1 MMSLVEIFI
10 LLCCLCL
17 SEGKISEY
25 QLESETLSQCE
36 SLRGGS
42 SARQQDHVPQ
52 CSEDGRFRHVQCSG
66 AGGGCWCVNAE
77 GAEIS
82 GTRQNGSAVYCLTSC
97 QLHRQQALLSGD
109 APPVPQC
116 QASGEYQAVQCDSA
130 RGQCWCVDL
139 EGMEIYGTRQNGKPS
154 RCPSSCEV
162 RSRRLLHGVGERSPP
177 QCSADGSFLSV
188 QCKFVN
194 TTDRMVLDLLHTFNR
209 FPKVFQ
215 TFSSFRQTFP
225 EVSSYCFC
233 ADSRGR
239 ELPSTGVELL
249 LDEVYDTAFSGL
261 EPGRSFS
268 QTNMYRILQRRFLAI
283 QLAMSGRFRCPS
295 PCESEQSAGAQA
307 GNVFVPSCASNGG
320 YVPTQCQAGGQCWC
334 VDPTGKEIFGTRQ
347 HGRSPDCGAGVK
359 DCTSE
364 RRQALSRLLS
374 GPSGQVPSAKDSQ
387 THPAPSPLS
396 PCSPQLQ
403 QLLLGSLVESLSERS
418 DLGDILAETI
428 QGMFPSGAMA
438 LKALALA
445 SNPKRLQENLFGG
458 KFLGN
463 AGMFNFTGAVG
474 VSGTLSF
481 SQANLTN
488 NQDLVKLIS
497 STLENRDFLSILRQ
511 TILLSKAEDNTQLG
525 ELFRVLF
532 ESAQSG
538 AAGCEREPS
547 ALYVPSCDDR
557 GQYQEIQCQ
566 GSECWCADP
575 QGQEVTGSR
584 SNGQRPRCLSRCER
598 ERAVAQKVKS
608 GQAAGVEVF
617 MPKCA
622 EDGSYVALQCLGKSC
637 FCLDLLGERDTTI
650 PVGQTVQCPPPLSP
664 LPSPGP
670 APGSCSL
677 AVAEVDQ
684 FQEEAERLVL
694 LSNSSHVPLGY
705 SYLLAEGVR
714 LTSDELLHALSSSHQ
729 TTLLSDRLL
738 SHSHSA
744 LRLAAHSTLR
754 FYWQSQQAVS
764 VEERQSL
771 LLGYQPYRPQ
781 CDAHRQW
788 LPTQCHPSTGQ
799 CWCVDEEGGYIP
811 ASLTSRSLQRPQCQT
826 RCQRGY
832 AQALLSDWTQSSY
845 DPTCEESGQFSVLQK
860 GSSGGGGAWCVSPVS
875 GETIQPA
882 TLSPSGD
889 LTCPSWCQLLKDR
902 GQSVV
907 GYEPECQVDGRL
919 FSSLQCDQTDC
930 WCVSQTDGQELPGT
944 RTPRGT
950 GNTPACDS
958 PQCPSP
964 FSDITVT
971 HGDVVCRSDVIG
983 GQQNCDLICHL
994 GYESTLPVN
1003 MQLLCDVET
1012 RTWVKE
1018 APLPQACQRL
1028 QVLQTVQTSVVLQL
1042 ALSPGQGSC
1051 NSSLHSSLQTS
1062 LLHDMRAKGLCS
1074 LQVGVCLM
1082 FSSVS
1087 VCDESSVSV
1096 ECVSEESVSVQ
1107 VSWRALLSDL
1117 PVSVLPDLHDVDVA
1131 LSEERLLDGLLGL
1144 MGSDPYRSL
1153 LTSEPRVLSTSAP
1166 DFGCSHGY
1174 QRVGTGCV
1182 VCPAGMF
1189 SSGGVC
1195 SPCPQGSYQDQ
1206 DGSDFCTKCPKG
1218 TSTNGASTATHCL
1231 TECQRNGLRC
1241 SEGGD
1246 FLSAQQDIQTR
1257 RWRCVTSSGEQLEWT
1272 STGQPLSEGE
1282 CAVLERFETVP
1293 RSAFSIA
1300 AEDYVVLSSET
1311 SDTAMEKQL
1320 RTCVS
1325 ACAQVQ
1331 TCLYVVLYAEEG
1343 QSHCELYSTDTA
1355 NIQCETAEQTK
1366 GFLGNAGADMFQK
1379 LRCSLKVNGADRHDV
1394 TVIRKKGHEFTTKAQ
1409 KTFERLSFRKASS
1422 GVYRTM
1428 VFAAEGTTLTDVHR
1442 FCQDECTR
1450 NACCDGFILNQNV
1463 LNGGTIMCGLL
1474 SYPDMLL
1481 CSEADWDVSG
1491 LAKANRIC
1499 GAGLT
1504 YNKLQKQFIFNLGGQ
1519 DFTIT
1524 DTALPTSSK
1533 NKTDYQATI
1542 IGFQGIYLW
1551 KESDMTTRPKT
1562 SPACSSVLPQQAP
1575 RVVLLDAVKET
1586 FVALDSSA
1594 VVVDSERDVPSLQY
1608 WIFKH
1613 QFSAQEAQLWCLKR
1627 CEEEELCHVA
1637 DVRDESSVYFTC
1649 ALYPDTQVC
1658 GAYDKPLRQACSPV
1672 LPQQPHTAHTKKV
1685 DLTGSVESFYSR
1697 VPFKKMVSYSVR
1709 SRVNLSAKPITEG
1722 FRECERSCDE
1732 DPCCRGIGYVRDTQS
1747 PGPDVLCLTLNS
1759 FGIQT
1764 CGEGERTTWRVQDCT
1779 PSKVETGVYP
1789 LGWYEKPVNQWTK
1802 SPRLCPSFELRV
1814 PSKNVSLSEW
1824 RLLDASSTLVD
1835 PSISTFDIIH
1845 ISKDIAEDLDRTRDW
1860 CLSACEEADSCAV
1873 VSVGRTDSAVRCVLY
1888 PDTLACG
1895 PSTTTTTGGQD
1906 CRLVIRES
1914 ALQVYLH
1921 KEPKAELTSVFI
1933 PAHSGTL
1940 QGEAMTTLLGSD
1952 RKTVRQFLGVPYA
1965 HPPIRALRFA
1975 PPQPAEW
1982 SGTWNATITRPS
1994 CLQPGAVESSAS
2006 SEDCLYL
2013 NIFVPSGI
2021 RGSAAVL
2028 VFFHNPSG
2036 AASNGTPSLLDGSYL
2051 AAVGNVVVVT
2061 VNTRVAA
2068 FGFLSTGSTALPG
2081 NAGFQDQVAA
2091 LKWVQE
2097 NIEAF
2102 RGDPRLVTV
2111 GAERSGADVAS
2122 LHLTSPSSRGL
2133 FDRMLL
2139 MGGSVFSPASVLSV
2153 SKAQGQAA
2161 ALARELGCPP
2171 SANPEQLGSCLRAAT
2186 AQDLNTAQTKLLS
2199 VSGPLQAWGPVVDG
2213 VSVQGKP
2220 SMALMN
2226 AGFHRAD
2233 LLLGSSAEDGLISRA
2248 KRIKNFE
2255 ELQGRAD
2262 SKTVFYEA
2270 LSNSL
2275 GGDDANAFVK
2285 AAATWFYSLQH
2296 SPSPAGYNLFSQ
2308 ALNSATRDLFIVCPT
2323 IKMANF
2329 WAANTRS
2336 NVFMYHLPEDTAQ
2349 TSADLS
2355 VPLDVHYAFG
2365 LPHSP
2370 LTYDL
2375 FTNTERRLSLQ
2386 MMTYMAN
2393 FIKSGNPNQAH
2404 SVSRVAFSE
2413 AALPTWHAFQPHPE
2427 GDSYMELEP
2436 GLSNHRGLRR
2446 AQCSFWADYV
2456 PALTASTGKLSSAVL
2471 EGESAGLGAPTP
2483 EAKLF
2488 VDFLTA
2494 VTQSKP
2500 KSEKDAYN

>member
-1 MMSLVEIFI
+1 MMSLVQISFM
-10 LLCCLCL
+10 LLCYLCL

-66 AGGGCWCVNAE
+66 AGGECWCVNAE

-82 GTRQNGSAVYCLTSC
+82 GSRQNGSAVYCLTSC

-109 APPVPQC
+109 APLVPQC
-116 QASGEYQAVQCDSA
+116 QASGEYQAVQCDST

-139 EGMEIYGTRQNGKPS
+139 EGMELYGTRQNGKPS
-154 RCPSSCEV
+154 QCPGSCEV

-194 TTDRMVLDLLHTFNR
+194 STDRMVLDLLHTFNR

-215 TFSSFRQTFP
+215 TFSSFRQMFP

-261 EPGRSFS
+261 ESGRSFS

-295 PCESEQSAGAQA
+295 PCESERSAGALA
-307 GNVFVPSCASNGG
+307 GNVFVASCASDGG

-334 VDPTGKEIFGTRQ
+334 VDQTGKEIFGTRQ
-347 HGRSPDCGAGVK
+347 HGGHPDCAGVK

-364 RRQALSRLLS
+364 RRQALSRLFS
-374 GPSGQVPSAKDSQ
+374 SPSGQVPSAKDSE
-387 THPAPSPLS
+387 THPVPSPLS

-403 QLLLGSLVESLSERS
+403 QLLLGTLGESLSERS

-438 LKALALA
+438 LKALSLA

-481 SQANLTN
+481 SQASLAN
-488 NQDLVKLIS
+488 NQDLVQLIS
-497 STLENRDFLSILRQ
+497 AILENGDFLSTLRQ
-511 TILLSKAEDNTQLG
+511 TILLSKAEDSTQLG
-525 ELFRVLF
+525 SVLF

-538 AAGCEREPS
+538 GAGCEREPS
-547 ALYVPSCDDR
+547 ALYVPSCDDS

-566 GSECWCADP
+566 GSECWCADR

-584 SNGQRPRCLSRCER
+584 FNGQRPRCPSRCER
-598 ERAVAQKVKS
+598 ERAAAQKVVNIAVKH
-608 GQAAGVEVF
+608 AVNIR
-617 MPKCA
+617 
-622 EDGSYVALQCLGKSC
+622 VAFS
-637 FCLDLLGERDTTI
+637 
-650 PVGQTVQCPPPLSP
+650 
-664 LPSPGP
+664 LP
-670 APGSCSL
+670 A
-677 AVAEVDQ
+677 
-684 FQEEAERLVL
+684 
-694 LSNSSHVPLGY
+694 
-705 SYLLAEGVR
+705 
-714 LTSDELLHALSSSHQ
+714 
-729 TTLLSDRLL
+729 
-738 SHSHSA
+738 
-744 LRLAAHSTLR
+744 LR
-754 FYWQSQQAVS
+754 FYWQSQQAAS
-764 VEERQSL
+764 VEERPSL

-811 ASLTSRSLQRPQCQT
+811 GSLTSRSLRRPQFYWTIKYSSIVLYVQYVSLIT
-826 RCQRGY
+826 
-832 AQALLSDWTQSSY
+832 AVVVLSVCFQ
-845 DPTCEESGQFSVLQK
+845 SGQFSVLQK
-860 GSSGGGGAWCVSPVS
+860 GSSGGAWCVSPVS

-882 TLSPSGD
+882 TLSPS
-889 LTCPSWCQLLKDR
+889 PSWCQLLTDR

-919 FSSLQCDQTDC
+919 FSPLQCDQTDC

-950 GNTPACDS
+950 GKSPACDS
-958 PQCPSP
+958 PQCPSL

-971 HGDVVCRSDVIG
+971 YGDVVCRSDVIG

-1012 RTWVKE
+1012 RAWVTE
-1018 APLPQACQRL
+1018 APLPQL
-1028 QVLQTVQTSVVLQL
+1028 TSV
-1042 ALSPGQGSC
+1042 
-1051 NSSLHSSLQTS
+1051 
-1062 LLHDMRAKGLCS
+1062 
-1074 LQVGVCLM
+1074 
-1082 FSSVS
+1082 SVS

-1096 ECVSEESVSVQ
+1096 ECESEESVSVQ

-1117 PVSVLPDLHDVDVA
+1117 PVSVLPDLHDI
-1131 LSEERLLDGLLGL
+1131 
-1144 MGSDPYRSL
+1144 
-1153 LTSEPRVLSTSAP
+1153 
-1166 DFGCSHGY
+1166 
-1174 QRVGTGCV
+1174 V

-1206 DGSDFCTKCPKG
+1206 EGSDFCTMCPEG
-1218 TSTNGASTATHCL
+1218 TSTNGASTATQFCL
-1231 TECQRNGLRC
+1231 C
-1241 SEGGD
+1241 
-1246 FLSAQQDIQTR
+1246 I
-1257 RWRCVTSSGEQLEWT
+1257 
-1272 STGQPLSEGE
+1272 
-1282 CAVLERFETVP
+1282 
-1293 RSAFSIA
+1293 I
-1300 AEDYVVLSSET
+1300 
-1311 SDTAMEKQL
+1311 
-1320 RTCVS
+1320 
-1325 ACAQVQ
+1325 
-1331 TCLYVVLYAEEG
+1331 
-1343 QSHCELYSTDTA
+1343 
-1355 NIQCETAEQTK
+1355 
-1366 GFLGNAGADMFQK
+1366 
-1379 LRCSLKVNGADRHDV
+1379 
-1394 TVIRKKGHEFTTKAQ
+1394 GHEFTTEAQ
-1409 KTFERLSFRKASS
+1409 KTFERLSFLKASS

-1442 FCQDECTR
+1442 FCQDECTQ
-1450 NACCDGFILNQNV
+1450 NTCCDGFILNQNV
-1463 LNGGTIMCGLL
+1463 LSGGTIMCGLL

-1499 GAGLT
+1499 GAGVT
-1504 YNKLQKQFIFNLGGQ
+1504 YNKLQKQFIFNFGGQ

-1524 DTALPTSSK
+1524 LPTSSK

-1551 KESDMTTRPKT
+1551 KGIFSLLNSPITRSQNLNQLFVTLYLILSRP
-1562 SPACSSVLPQQAP
+1562 V
-1575 RVVLLDAVKET
+1575 DAVKET

-1594 VVVDSERDVPSLQY
+1594 VVVDSERDIPSLHY

-1627 CEEEELCHVA
+1627 CEEEELCHLA

-1709 SRVNLSAKPITEG
+1709 SRVNLRRCQPE
-1722 FRECERSCDE
+1722 
-1732 DPCCRGIGYVRDTQS
+1732 Y
-1747 PGPDVLCLTLNS
+1747 VLCLTLNS

-1802 SPRLCPSFELRV
+1802 SPRLCPSFQLRV

-1835 PSISTFDIIH
+1835 PSVSTFDIIH

-1860 CLSACEEADSCAV
+1860 CLSGEKHLHL
-1873 VSVGRTDSAVRCVLY
+1873 GRTDSAVRCVLY

-1895 PSTTTTTGGQD
+1895 PSTTTTGGQD

-1921 KEPKAELTSVFI
+1921 KEPKAALTSVFI
-1933 PAHSGTL
+1933 PAHGTL
-1940 QGEAMTTLLGSD
+1940 QGSAVTTLLGSD

-1965 HPPIRALRFA
+1965 RPPIRALRFV

-1982 SGTWNATITRPS
+1982 SGTWIATVTRPS

-2021 RGSAAVL
+2021 VRSTAVL

-2036 AASNGTPSLLDGSYL
+2036 AASDDTASLLDGSYL
-2051 AAVGNVVVVT
+2051 AAVGNIVVVT

-2102 RGDPRLVTV
+2102 GGDPRLVTV
-2111 GAERSGADVAS
+2111 GAERSGGDVAS

-2153 SKAQGQAA
+2153 SKAQGQAE

-2171 SANPEQLGSCLRAAT
+2171 SSDPEQLGSCLRAAP
-2186 AQDLNTAQTKLLS
+2186 AQDLNAAQTKLLS

-2262 SKTVFYEA
+2262 SKTAFYEA

-2275 GGDDANAFVK
+2275 GGDEANAFVK
-2285 AAATWFYSLQH
+2285 AAATWFYSMQH

-2336 NVFMYHLPEDTAQ
+2336 NVFMYYLPEDTAQ

-2404 SVSRVAFSE
+2404 RVSRVAFSE
-2413 AALPTWHAFQPHPE
+2413 AALPPWHAFQSHPE
-2427 GDSYMELEP
+2427 GDSYMEVEP

-2446 AQCSFWADYV
+2446 PQCSFWADYV
-2456 PALTASTGKLSSAVL
+2456 PSLTASTGGS
-2471 EGESAGLGAPTP
+2471 ETGLCRGTDQR
-2483 EAKLF
+2483 KGTKT
-2488 VDFLTA
+2488 FL
-2494 VTQSKP
+2494 QH
-2500 KSEKDAYN
+2500 

>member
-1 MMSLVEIFI
+1 
-10 LLCCLCL
+10 
-17 SEGKISEY
+17 
-25 QLESETLSQCE
+25 TLSQCE

-52 CSEDGRFRHVQCSG
+52 CSEDGRFRHVQCSR
-66 AGGGCWCVNAE
+66 AGGECWCVNAE

-82 GTRQNGSAVYCLTSC
+82 GSRQNGSAVYCLTSC

-109 APPVPQC
+109 APLVPQC

-139 EGMEIYGTRQNGKPS
+139 EGMELYGTRQNGKPS
-154 RCPSSCEV
+154 QCPGSCEV

-215 TFSSFRQTFP
+215 TFSSFRQMFP

-268 QTNMYRILQRRFLAI
+268 QTNMYRILQRRFLAV

-295 PCESEQSAGAQA
+295 PCESERSAGAQA
-307 GNVFVPSCASNGG
+307 GNVFVASCASDGG

-347 HGRSPDCGAGVK
+347 HGGHPDCAGVK

-364 RRQALSRLLS
+364 RRQALSRLFS
-374 GPSGQVPSAKDSQ
+374 SPSDQVPSAKDSQ
-387 THPAPSPLS
+387 THPVPSPLS

-403 QLLLGSLVESLSERS
+403 QLLLGTLGESLSERS

-438 LKALALA
+438 LKALSLA

-481 SQANLTN
+481 SQASLAN
-488 NQDLVKLIS
+488 NQDLVQLIS
-497 STLENRDFLSILRQ
+497 ATLENGDFLSTLRQ
-511 TILLSKAEDNTQLG
+511 TILLSKAEDSTQLG
-525 ELFRVLF
+525 LFSNFLFRVLF

-538 AAGCEREPS
+538 GAGCEREPS
-547 ALYVPSCDDR
+547 ALYVPSCDDS

-584 SNGQRPRCLSRCER
+584 FNGQRPRCPSRCER
-598 ERAVAQKVKS
+598 ELNMYNRMKS
-608 GQAAGVEVF
+608 
-617 MPKCA
+617 
-622 EDGSYVALQCLGKSC
+622 LNH
-637 FCLDLLGERDTTI
+637 LLL
-650 PVGQTVQCPPPLSP
+650 CPPRV
-664 LPSPGP
+664 
-670 APGSCSL
+670 SL
-677 AVAEVDQ
+677 
-684 FQEEAERLVL
+684 
-694 LSNSSHVPLGY
+694 G
-705 SYLLAEGVR
+705 
-714 LTSDELLHALSSSHQ
+714 
-729 TTLLSDRLL
+729 
-738 SHSHSA
+738 
-744 LRLAAHSTLR
+744 
-754 FYWQSQQAVS
+754 
-764 VEERQSL
+764 
-771 LLGYQPYRPQ
+771 
-781 CDAHRQW
+781 
-788 LPTQCHPSTGQ
+788 
-799 CWCVDEEGGYIP
+799 
-811 ASLTSRSLQRPQCQT
+811 
-826 RCQRGY
+826 
-832 AQALLSDWTQSSY
+832 
-845 DPTCEESGQFSVLQK
+845 
-860 GSSGGGGAWCVSPVS
+860 
-875 GETIQPA
+875 
-882 TLSPSGD
+882 
-889 LTCPSWCQLLKDR
+889 PSWCQLLTDR

-919 FSSLQCDQTDC
+919 FSPLQCDQTDC

-944 RTPRGT
+944 RTPRAT
-950 GNTPACDS
+950 GKTPACDS
-958 PQCPSP
+958 KSG
-964 FSDITVT
+964 IYVL
-971 HGDVVCRSDVIG
+971 
-983 GQQNCDLICHL
+983 DL
-994 GYESTLPVN
+994 
-1003 MQLLCDVET
+1003 
-1012 RTWVKE
+1012 
-1018 APLPQACQRL
+1018 
-1028 QVLQTVQTSVVLQL
+1028 TSV
-1042 ALSPGQGSC
+1042 
-1051 NSSLHSSLQTS
+1051 
-1062 LLHDMRAKGLCS
+1062 
-1074 LQVGVCLM
+1074 
-1082 FSSVS
+1082 SVS

-1117 PVSVLPDLHDVDVA
+1117 PISVLPDLHDVVIYLFPDVA
-1131 LSEERLLDGLLGL
+1131 LSEDRLLDGVLGL
-1144 MGSDPYRSL
+1144 MGSDPYRSI

-1166 DFGCSHGY
+1166 NFGCSHGY

-1206 DGSDFCTKCPKG
+1206 EGSDFCTMCPKG

-1231 TECQRNGLRC
+1231 TECQRSGLRC

-1246 FLSAQQDIQTR
+1246 VLSAQQDIQTR

-1272 STGQPLSEGE
+1272 TTGQPLSEGE
-1282 CAVLERFETVP
+1282 CSGTVWV
-1293 RSAFSIA
+1293 S
-1300 AEDYVVLSSET
+1300 V
-1311 SDTAMEKQL
+1311 L
-1320 RTCVS
+1320 RTKSILYCFSLCV
-1325 ACAQVQ
+1325 
-1331 TCLYVVLYAEEG
+1331 T
-1343 QSHCELYSTDTA
+1343 
-1355 NIQCETAEQTK
+1355 
-1366 GFLGNAGADMFQK
+1366 
-1379 LRCSLKVNGADRHDV
+1379 
-1394 TVIRKKGHEFTTKAQ
+1394 GHEFTTKAQ

-1442 FCQDECTR
+1442 FCQDECTQ
-1450 NACCDGFILNQNV
+1450 NTCCDGFILNQNV
-1463 LNGGTIMCGLL
+1463 LSGGTIMCGLL

-1499 GAGLT
+1499 GAGVT
-1504 YNKLQKQFIFNLGGQ
+1504 YNKLQKQFIFNFGGQ
-1519 DFTIT
+1519 DFTI
-1524 DTALPTSSK
+1524 SK
-1533 NKTDYQATI
+1533 DISLDYYRNI
-1542 IGFQGIYLW
+1542 KGPF
-1551 KESDMTTRPKT
+1551 
-1562 SPACSSVLPQQAP
+1562 P
-1575 RVVLLDAVKET
+1575 RHRLNLFLDLKET

-1594 VVVDSERDVPSLQY
+1594 VVVDSERDIPSLQY

-1627 CEEEELCHVA
+1627 RIYQLHGLPFLCHLA

-1672 LPQQPHTAHTKKV
+1672 LPQQPHTAHTKKGES
-1685 DLTGSVESFYSR
+1685 LT
-1697 VPFKKMVSYSVR
+1697 PFPQRKGVCLLCVCTR
-1709 SRVNLSAKPITEG
+1709 
-1722 FRECERSCDE
+1722 FRECERRCDE

-1747 PGPDVLCLTLNS
+1747 PGSDVLCLTLNS

-1779 PSKVETGVYP
+1779 PSRVETGVYP
-1789 LGWYEKPVNQWTK
+1789 LGWYEKPGVCK
-1802 SPRLCPSFELRV
+1802 RPRISRYRV
-1814 PSKNVSLSEW
+1814 TPK
-1824 RLLDASSTLVD
+1824 RHPIPYGLLE
-1835 PSISTFDIIH
+1835 
-1845 ISKDIAEDLDRTRDW
+1845 AE
-1860 CLSACEEADSCAV
+1860 SCVV

-1895 PSTTTTTGGQD
+1895 PSTTTTGGQD

-1921 KEPKAELTSVFI
+1921 KEPKAALTSVFI
-1933 PAHSGTL
+1933 PAHGTL
-1940 QGEAMTTLLGSD
+1940 QGSSVTTLLESD

-1965 HPPIRALRFA
+1965 RPPIRALRFV

-1982 SGTWNATITRPS
+1982 SGTWNATVTRPS

-2013 NIFVPSGI
+2013 NIFIPSGI

-2036 AASNGTPSLLDGSYL
+2036 AAGDDTASLLDGSYL
-2051 AAVGNVVVVT
+2051 AAVGNIVVVT

-2102 RGDPRLVTV
+2102 GGDPRLVTV

-2153 SKAQGQAA
+2153 SKAQGQAE
-2161 ALARELGCPP
+2161 ALARELGC
-2171 SANPEQLGSCLRAAT
+2171 SSSDPEQLGSCLRAAP
-2186 AQDLNTAQTKLLS
+2186 AQDLNAAQTKLLS

-2262 SKTVFYEA
+2262 SKTAFYEA

-2285 AAATWFYSLQH
+2285 AAATWFYSMQH

-2336 NVFMYHLPEDTAQ
+2336 NVFMYYLPEDTAQ

-2413 AALPTWHAFQPHPE
+2413 AALPLWHAFQSHPE
-2427 GDSYMELEP
+2427 GDSYMEVEP

-2456 PALTASTGKLSSAVL
+2456 PSLTASIALKVPKNSVDSNILKWKKFGTTKTL
-2471 EGESAGLGAPTP
+2471 P
-2483 EAKLF
+2483 ELA
-2488 VDFLTA
+2488 TR
-2494 VTQSKP
+2494 P
-2500 KSEKDAYN
+2500 N

>member
-1 MMSLVEIFI
+1 MMSLVQISFM
-10 LLCCLCL
+10 LLCYLCL

-66 AGGGCWCVNAE
+66 AGGECWCVNAE

-82 GTRQNGSAVYCLTSC
+82 GSRQNGSAVYCLTSC

-109 APPVPQC
+109 APLVPQC
-116 QASGEYQAVQCDSA
+116 QASGEYQAVQCDST

-139 EGMEIYGTRQNGKPS
+139 EGMELYGTRQNGKPS
-154 RCPSSCEV
+154 QCPGSCEV

-194 TTDRMVLDLLHTFNR
+194 STDRMVLDLLHTFNR

-215 TFSSFRQTFP
+215 TFSSFRQMFP

-261 EPGRSFS
+261 ESGRSFS

-295 PCESEQSAGAQA
+295 PCESERSAGALA
-307 GNVFVPSCASNGG
+307 GNVFVASCASDGG

-334 VDPTGKEIFGTRQ
+334 VDQTGKEIFGTRQ
-347 HGRSPDCGAGVK
+347 HGGHPDCAGVK

-364 RRQALSRLLS
+364 RRQALSRLFS
-374 GPSGQVPSAKDSQ
+374 SPSGQVPSAKDSE
-387 THPAPSPLS
+387 THPVPSPLS

-403 QLLLGSLVESLSERS
+403 QLLLGTLGESLSERS

-438 LKALALA
+438 LKALSLA

-481 SQANLTN
+481 SQASLAN
-488 NQDLVKLIS
+488 NQDLVQLIS
-497 STLENRDFLSILRQ
+497 AILENGDFLSTLRQ
-511 TILLSKAEDNTQLG
+511 TILLSKAEDSTQLG
-525 ELFRVLF
+525 SYLFLPSRSELFRVLF

-538 AAGCEREPS
+538 GAGCEREPS
-547 ALYVPSCDDR
+547 ALYVPSCDDS

-566 GSECWCADP
+566 GSECWCADR

-584 SNGQRPRCLSRCER
+584 FNGQRPRCPSRCER
-598 ERAVAQKVKS
+598 ELNMFNRMKS
-608 GQAAGVEVF
+608 
-617 MPKCA
+617 
-622 EDGSYVALQCLGKSC
+622 LNH
-637 FCLDLLGERDTTI
+637 LLL
-650 PVGQTVQCPPPLSP
+650 CPP
-664 LPSPGP
+664 
-670 APGSCSL
+670 
-677 AVAEVDQ
+677 
-684 FQEEAERLVL
+684 
-694 LSNSSHVPLGY
+694 
-705 SYLLAEGVR
+705 
-714 LTSDELLHALSSSHQ
+714 
-729 TTLLSDRLL
+729 
-738 SHSHSA
+738 
-744 LRLAAHSTLR
+744 
-754 FYWQSQQAVS
+754 
-764 VEERQSL
+764 
-771 LLGYQPYRPQ
+771 
-781 CDAHRQW
+781 
-788 LPTQCHPSTGQ
+788 
-799 CWCVDEEGGYIP
+799 
-811 ASLTSRSLQRPQCQT
+811 
-826 RCQRGY
+826 
-832 AQALLSDWTQSSY
+832 
-845 DPTCEESGQFSVLQK
+845 
-860 GSSGGGGAWCVSPVS
+860 CVSL
-875 GETIQPA
+875 G
-882 TLSPSGD
+882 
-889 LTCPSWCQLLKDR
+889 PSWCQLLTDR

-919 FSSLQCDQTDC
+919 FSPLQCDQTDC

-950 GNTPACDS
+950 GKSPACDS
-958 PQCPSP
+958 PQCPSL

-971 HGDVVCRSDVIG
+971 YGDVVCRSDVIG

-1012 RTWVKE
+1012 RAWVTE

-1042 ALSPGQGSC
+1042 TLPPGQGPCS
-1051 NSSLHSSLQTS
+1051 SSLHSSLQTS
-1062 LLHDMRAKGLCS
+1062 LLHDMRAQGLCS
-1074 LQVGVCLM
+1074 LQLTSV
-1082 FSSVS
+1082 SVS

-1096 ECVSEESVSVQ
+1096 ECESEESVSVQ

-1117 PVSVLPDLHDVDVA
+1117 PVSVLPDLHDIGKD
-1131 LSEERLLDGLLGL
+1131 
-1144 MGSDPYRSL
+1144 
-1153 LTSEPRVLSTSAP
+1153 
-1166 DFGCSHGY
+1166 
-1174 QRVGTGCV
+1174 
-1182 VCPAGMF
+1182 
-1189 SSGGVC
+1189 GGVC

-1206 DGSDFCTKCPKG
+1206 EGSDFCTMCPEG
-1218 TSTNGASTATHCL
+1218 TSTNGASTATQCL
-1231 TECQRNGLRC
+1231 TECQRSGLRC

-1272 STGQPLSEGE
+1272 TTGQPLVCVCYSLQAYGPWSKVIHYIGNRVQ
-1282 CAVLERFETVP
+1282 VLTH
-1293 RSAFSIA
+1293 
-1300 AEDYVVLSSET
+1300 YKCLYTKTT
-1311 SDTAMEKQL
+1311 SVKHWL
-1320 RTCVS
+1320 CLCHS
-1325 ACAQVQ
+1325 PACAQVQ

-1343 QSHCELYSTDTA
+1343 QSHCELYSTDAA
-1355 NIQCETAEQTK
+1355 NIRCQTSEQ
-1366 GFLGNAGADMFQK
+1366 
-1379 LRCSLKVNGADRHDV
+1379 VWDV
-1394 TVIRKKGHEFTTKAQ
+1394 HNLSFSPSTVWTQSVCLCIIGHEFTTEAQ
-1409 KTFERLSFRKASS
+1409 KTFERLSFLKASS

-1442 FCQDECTR
+1442 FCQDECTQ
-1450 NACCDGFILNQNV
+1450 NTCCDGFILNQNV
-1463 LNGGTIMCGLL
+1463 LSGGTIMCGLL

-1499 GAGLT
+1499 GAGVT
-1504 YNKLQKQFIFNLGGQ
+1504 YNKLQKQFIFNFGGQ
-1519 DFTIT
+1519 DFTI
-1524 DTALPTSSK
+1524 S
-1533 NKTDYQATI
+1533 
-1542 IGFQGIYLW
+1542 IYLW
-1551 KESDMTTRPKT
+1551 KGIFSLLNSPITRSQNLNQLFVTLYLILSRP
-1562 SPACSSVLPQQAP
+1562 V
-1575 RVVLLDAVKET
+1575 DAVKET

-1594 VVVDSERDVPSLQY
+1594 VVVDSERDIPSLHY

-1627 CEEEELCHVA
+1627 CEEEELCHLA

-1709 SRVNLSAKPITEG
+1709 SQTLGRCQPE
-1722 FRECERSCDE
+1722 
-1732 DPCCRGIGYVRDTQS
+1732 Y
-1747 PGPDVLCLTLNS
+1747 VLCLTLNS

-1789 LGWYEKPVNQWTK
+1789 LGWYEKPGVCKRPRISRYRVTPKWHPIPYGLLVK
-1802 SPRLCPSFELRV
+1802 S
-1814 PSKNVSLSEW
+1814 SE
-1824 RLLDASSTLVD
+1824 
-1835 PSISTFDIIH
+1835 
-1845 ISKDIAEDLDRTRDW
+1845 AE
-1860 CLSACEEADSCAV
+1860 SCVV

-1895 PSTTTTTGGQD
+1895 PSTTTTGGQD

-1921 KEPKAELTSVFI
+1921 KEPKAALTSVFI
-1933 PAHSGTL
+1933 PAHGTL
-1940 QGEAMTTLLGSD
+1940 QGSAVTTLLGSD

-1965 HPPIRALRFA
+1965 RPPIRALRFV

-1982 SGTWNATITRPS
+1982 SGTWIATVTRPS

-2021 RGSAAVL
+2021 VRSTAVL

-2036 AASNGTPSLLDGSYL
+2036 AASDDTASLLDGSYL
-2051 AAVGNVVVVT
+2051 AAVGNIVVVT

-2102 RGDPRLVTV
+2102 GGDPRLVTV
-2111 GAERSGADVAS
+2111 GAERSGGDVAS

-2153 SKAQGQAA
+2153 SKAQGQAE

-2171 SANPEQLGSCLRAAT
+2171 SSDPEQLGSCLRAAP
-2186 AQDLNTAQTKLLS
+2186 AQDLNAAQTKLLS

-2262 SKTVFYEA
+2262 SKTAFYEA

-2275 GGDDANAFVK
+2275 GGDEANAFVK
-2285 AAATWFYSLQH
+2285 AAATWFYSMQH

-2336 NVFMYHLPEDTAQ
+2336 NVFMYYLPEDTAQ

-2404 SVSRVAFSE
+2404 RVSRVAFSE
-2413 AALPTWHAFQPHPE
+2413 AALPPWHAFQSHPE
-2427 GDSYMELEP
+2427 GDSYMEVEP

-2446 AQCSFWADYV
+2446 PQCSFWADYV
-2456 PALTASTGKLSSAVL
+2456 PSLTASTGGYKSKLKIRLCKSSVC
-2471 EGESAGLGAPTP
+2471 
-2483 EAKLF
+2483 
-2488 VDFLTA
+2488 LTNHRHLC
-2494 VTQSKP
+2494 P
-2500 KSEKDAYN
+2500 KKTE

>member
-1 MMSLVEIFI
+1 MMSLVQISFM
-10 LLCCLCL
+10 LLCYLCL

-66 AGGGCWCVNAE
+66 AGGECWCVNAE

-82 GTRQNGSAVYCLTSC
+82 GSRQNGSAVYCLTSC

-109 APPVPQC
+109 APLVPQC
-116 QASGEYQAVQCDSA
+116 QASGEYQAVQCDST

-139 EGMEIYGTRQNGKPS
+139 EGMELYGTRQNGKPS
-154 RCPSSCEV
+154 QCPGSCEV

-194 TTDRMVLDLLHTFNR
+194 STDRMVLDLLHTFNR

-215 TFSSFRQTFP
+215 TFSSFRQMFP

-261 EPGRSFS
+261 ESGRSFS

-295 PCESEQSAGAQA
+295 PCESERSAGALA
-307 GNVFVPSCASNGG
+307 GNVFVASCASDGG

-334 VDPTGKEIFGTRQ
+334 VDQTGKEIFGTRQ
-347 HGRSPDCGAGVK
+347 HGGHPDCGAGVK

-364 RRQALSRLLS
+364 RRQALSRLFS
-374 GPSGQVPSAKDSQ
+374 SPSGQVPSAKDSE
-387 THPAPSPLS
+387 THPVPSPLS

-403 QLLLGSLVESLSERS
+403 QLLLGTLGESLSERS

-438 LKALALA
+438 LKALSLA

-481 SQANLTN
+481 SQASLAN
-488 NQDLVKLIS
+488 NQDLVQLIS
-497 STLENRDFLSILRQ
+497 AILENGDFLSTLRQ
-511 TILLSKAEDNTQLG
+511 TILLSKAEDSTQLG

-538 AAGCEREPS
+538 GAGCEREPS
-547 ALYVPSCDDR
+547 ALYVPSCDDS

-566 GSECWCADP
+566 GSECWCADR

-584 SNGQRPRCLSRCER
+584 FNGQRPRCPSRCER
-598 ERAVAQKVKS
+598 ERAAAQKVKS

-617 MPKCA
+617 MPKCE

-637 FCLDLLGERDTTI
+637 FCLDLLGERHATI
-650 PVGQTVQCPPPLSP
+650 PSGQTVQCPPPLSP
-664 LPSPGP
+664 SLPSPGS

-694 LSNSSHVPLGY
+694 LSNSSHIPLGY
-705 SYLLAEGVR
+705 SYLLAEGLR
-714 LTSDELLHALSSSHQ
+714 LTSDELLHALSSDQ

-754 FYWQSQQAVS
+754 FYWQSQQAAS
-764 VEERQSL
+764 VEERPSL

-811 ASLTSRSLQRPQCQT
+811 GSLTSRSLRRPQCQT

-832 AQALLSDWTQSSY
+832 AQALLSDWTHSSY
-845 DPTCEESGQFSVLQK
+845 VPTCEVSGQFSVLQK
-860 GSSGGGGAWCVSPVS
+860 GSSGGAWCVSPVS

-889 LTCPSWCQLLKDR
+889 LTCPSWCQLLTDR

-919 FSSLQCDQTDC
+919 FSPLQCDQTDC

-950 GNTPACDS
+950 GKSPACDS
-958 PQCPSP
+958 PQCPSL

-971 HGDVVCRSDVIG
+971 YGDVVCRSDVIG

-1012 RTWVKE
+1012 RAWVTE

-1042 ALSPGQGSC
+1042 TLPPGQGPCS
-1051 NSSLHSSLQTS
+1051 SSLHSSLQTS
-1062 LLHDMRAKGLCS
+1062 LLHDMRAQGLCS
-1074 LQVGVCLM
+1074 LQLTSV
-1082 FSSVS
+1082 SVS

-1096 ECVSEESVSVQ
+1096 ECESEESVSVQ

-1117 PVSVLPDLHDVDVA
+1117 PVSVLPDLHDIDVA
-1131 LSEERLLDGLLGL
+1131 LSEDRLLDGLLGL

-1166 DFGCSHGY
+1166 NFGCSHGY

-1206 DGSDFCTKCPKG
+1206 EGSDFCTMCPEG
-1218 TSTNGASTATHCL
+1218 TSTNGASTATQCL
-1231 TECQRNGLRC
+1231 TECQRSGLRC

-1272 STGQPLSEGE
+1272 TTGQPLSEGE
-1282 CAVLERFETVP
+1282 CSVLERFETVP
-1293 RSAFSIA
+1293 RSAFSLA

-1311 SDTAMEKQL
+1311 SDTTTEKQL

-1343 QSHCELYSTDTA
+1343 QSHCELYSTDAA
-1355 NIQCETAEQTK
+1355 NIRCQTSEQTK
-1366 GFLGNAGADMFQK
+1366 GFLGNAGADMFQN
-1379 LRCSLKVNGADRHDV
+1379 LSCSLKVNGADRQNV
-1394 TVIRKKGHEFTTKAQ
+1394 TVIRKKGHEFTTEAQ
-1409 KTFERLSFRKASS
+1409 KTFERLSFLKASS

-1442 FCQDECTR
+1442 FCQDECTQ
-1450 NACCDGFILNQNV
+1450 NTCCDGFILNQNV
-1463 LNGGTIMCGLL
+1463 LSGGTIMCGLL

-1499 GAGLT
+1499 GAGVT
-1504 YNKLQKQFIFNLGGQ
+1504 YNKLQKQFIFNFGGQ

-1575 RVVLLDAVKET
+1575 RVVLSDAVKET

-1594 VVVDSERDVPSLQY
+1594 VVVDSERDIPSLHY

-1627 CEEEELCHVA
+1627 CEEEELCHLA

-1709 SRVNLSAKPITEG
+1709 SRVNLSDKPITEG
-1722 FRECERSCDE
+1722 FRECERRCDE

-1747 PGPDVLCLTLNS
+1747 PGSDVLCLTLNS

-1802 SPRLCPSFELRV
+1802 SPRLCPSFQLRV

-1835 PSISTFDIIH
+1835 PSVSTFDIIH

-1860 CLSACEEADSCAV
+1860 CLSACEEAESCVV

-1895 PSTTTTTGGQD
+1895 PSTTTTGGQD

-1921 KEPKAELTSVFI
+1921 KEPKAALTSVFI
-1933 PAHSGTL
+1933 PAHGTL
-1940 QGEAMTTLLGSD
+1940 QGSAVTTLLGSD

-1965 HPPIRALRFA
+1965 RPPIRALRFV

-1982 SGTWNATITRPS
+1982 SGTWIATVTRPS

-2021 RGSAAVL
+2021 RGSTAVL

-2036 AASNGTPSLLDGSYL
+2036 AASDDTASLLDGSYL
-2051 AAVGNVVVVT
+2051 AAVGNIVVVT

-2102 RGDPRLVTV
+2102 GGDPRLVTV
-2111 GAERSGADVAS
+2111 GAERSGGDVAS

-2153 SKAQGQAA
+2153 SKAQGQAE

-2171 SANPEQLGSCLRAAT
+2171 SSDPEQLGSCLRAAP
-2186 AQDLNTAQTKLLS
+2186 AQDLNAAQTKLLS

-2262 SKTVFYEA
+2262 SKTAFYEA

-2275 GGDDANAFVK
+2275 GGDEANAFVK
-2285 AAATWFYSLQH
+2285 AAATWFYSMQH

-2336 NVFMYHLPEDTAQ
+2336 NVFMYYLPEDTAQ

-2404 SVSRVAFSE
+2404 RVSRVAFSE
-2413 AALPTWHAFQPHPE
+2413 AALPPWHAFQSHPE
-2427 GDSYMELEP
+2427 GDSYMEVEP

-2446 AQCSFWADYV
+2446 PQCSFWADYV
-2456 PALTASTGKLSSAVL
+2456 PSLTASTGKLSSAVL
-2471 EGESAGLGAPTP
+2471 EGESAGLGAGTPTP
-2483 EAKLF
+2483 ETKLF
-2488 VDFLTA
+2488 VDFLTTF
-2494 VTQSKP
+2494 TQSKP

>member
-1 MMSLVEIFI
+1 MMSLVQISFM
-10 LLCCLCL
+10 LLCYLCL

-66 AGGGCWCVNAE
+66 AGGECWCVNAE

-82 GTRQNGSAVYCLTSC
+82 GSRQNGSAVYCLTSC

-109 APPVPQC
+109 APLVPQC
-116 QASGEYQAVQCDSA
+116 QASGEYQAVQCDST

-139 EGMEIYGTRQNGKPS
+139 EGMELYGTRQNGKPS
-154 RCPSSCEV
+154 QCPGSCEV

-194 TTDRMVLDLLHTFNR
+194 STDRMVLDLLHTFNR

-215 TFSSFRQTFP
+215 TFSSFRQMFP

-261 EPGRSFS
+261 ESGRSFS

-295 PCESEQSAGAQA
+295 PCESERSAGALA
-307 GNVFVPSCASNGG
+307 GNVFVASCASDGG

-334 VDPTGKEIFGTRQ
+334 VDQTGKEIFGTRQ
-347 HGRSPDCGAGVK
+347 HGGHPDCAGVK

-364 RRQALSRLLS
+364 RRQALSRLFS
-374 GPSGQVPSAKDSQ
+374 SPSGQVPSAKDSE
-387 THPAPSPLS
+387 THPVPSPLS

-403 QLLLGSLVESLSERS
+403 QLLLGTLGESLSERS

-438 LKALALA
+438 LKALSLA

-481 SQANLTN
+481 SQASLAN
-488 NQDLVKLIS
+488 NQDLVQLIS
-497 STLENRDFLSILRQ
+497 AILENGDFLSTLRQ
-511 TILLSKAEDNTQLG
+511 TILLSKAEDSTQLG
-525 ELFRVLF
+525 SVLF

-538 AAGCEREPS
+538 GAGCEREPS
-547 ALYVPSCDDR
+547 ALYVPSCDDS

-566 GSECWCADP
+566 GSECWCADR

-584 SNGQRPRCLSRCER
+584 FNGQRPRCPSRCER
-598 ERAVAQKVKS
+598 ERAAAQK
-608 GQAAGVEVF
+608 
-617 MPKCA
+617 
-622 EDGSYVALQCLGKSC
+622 
-637 FCLDLLGERDTTI
+637 
-650 PVGQTVQCPPPLSP
+650 
-664 LPSPGP
+664 
-670 APGSCSL
+670 
-677 AVAEVDQ
+677 
-684 FQEEAERLVL
+684 
-694 LSNSSHVPLGY
+694 
-705 SYLLAEGVR
+705 
-714 LTSDELLHALSSSHQ
+714 
-729 TTLLSDRLL
+729 
-738 SHSHSA
+738 
-744 LRLAAHSTLR
+744 
-754 FYWQSQQAVS
+754 
-764 VEERQSL
+764 
-771 LLGYQPYRPQ
+771 
-781 CDAHRQW
+781 
-788 LPTQCHPSTGQ
+788 

-811 ASLTSRSLQRPQCQT
+811 GSLTSRSLRRPQMKSLNH
-826 RCQRGY
+826 
-832 AQALLSDWTQSSY
+832 LLLC
-845 DPTCEESGQFSVLQK
+845 PP
-860 GSSGGGGAWCVSPVS
+860 CVSL
-875 GETIQPA
+875 G
-882 TLSPSGD
+882 
-889 LTCPSWCQLLKDR
+889 PSWCQLLTDR

-919 FSSLQCDQTDC
+919 FSPLQCDQTDC

-950 GNTPACDS
+950 GKSPACDS
-958 PQCPSP
+958 PQCPSL

-971 HGDVVCRSDVIG
+971 YGDVVCRSDVIG

-1012 RTWVKE
+1012 RAWVTE

-1042 ALSPGQGSC
+1042 TLPPGQGPCS
-1051 NSSLHSSLQTS
+1051 SSLHSSLQTS
-1062 LLHDMRAKGLCS
+1062 LLHDMRAQGLCS
-1074 LQVGVCLM
+1074 LQVGLTSV
-1082 FSSVS
+1082 SVS

-1096 ECVSEESVSVQ
+1096 ECESEESVSVQ

-1117 PVSVLPDLHDVDVA
+1117 PVSVLPDLHDI
-1131 LSEERLLDGLLGL
+1131 
-1144 MGSDPYRSL
+1144 
-1153 LTSEPRVLSTSAP
+1153 
-1166 DFGCSHGY
+1166 
-1174 QRVGTGCV
+1174 V

-1206 DGSDFCTKCPKG
+1206 EGSDFCTMCPEG
-1218 TSTNGASTATHCL
+1218 TSTNGASTATQCL
-1231 TECQRNGLRC
+1231 TECQRSGLRC

-1272 STGQPLSEGE
+1272 TTGQPLSEGE
-1282 CAVLERFETVP
+1282 CSGTVWVSVLRRV
-1293 RSAFSIA
+1293 SCIA
-1300 AEDYVVLSSET
+1300 APESECIVSVDWTQTNSLSILLGCVITLSSVPFPCG
-1311 SDTAMEKQL
+1311 S
-1320 RTCVS
+1320 
-1325 ACAQVQ
+1325 
-1331 TCLYVVLYAEEG
+1331 
-1343 QSHCELYSTDTA
+1343 
-1355 NIQCETAEQTK
+1355 QTK
-1366 GFLGNAGADMFQK
+1366 GFLGNAGADMFQN
-1379 LRCSLKVNGADRHDV
+1379 LSCSLKVNGADRQNV
-1394 TVIRKKGHEFTTKAQ
+1394 TVIRKKGHEFTTEAQ
-1409 KTFERLSFRKASS
+1409 KTFERLSFLKASS

-1442 FCQDECTR
+1442 FCQDECTQ
-1450 NACCDGFILNQNV
+1450 NTCCDGFILNQNV
-1463 LNGGTIMCGLL
+1463 LSGGTIMCGLL

-1499 GAGLT
+1499 GAGVT
-1504 YNKLQKQFIFNLGGQ
+1504 YNKLQKHLLNSPITRSQNLNQ
-1519 DFTIT
+1519 LFVT
-1524 DTALPTSSK
+1524 L
-1533 NKTDYQATI
+1533 
-1542 IGFQGIYLW
+1542 YLIL
-1551 KESDMTTRPKT
+1551 SRP
-1562 SPACSSVLPQQAP
+1562 V
-1575 RVVLLDAVKET
+1575 DAVKET

-1594 VVVDSERDVPSLQY
+1594 VVVDSERDIPSLHY

-1627 CEEEELCHVA
+1627 CEEEELCHLA

-1709 SRVNLSAKPITEG
+1709 SRVNL
-1722 FRECERSCDE
+1722 RS
-1732 DPCCRGIGYVRDTQS
+1732 
-1747 PGPDVLCLTLNS
+1747 DVLCLTLNS

-1789 LGWYEKPVNQWTK
+1789 LGWYEKPGVCKRPRISRYRVTPKWHPIPYGLLVK
-1802 SPRLCPSFELRV
+1802 S
-1814 PSKNVSLSEW
+1814 SE
-1824 RLLDASSTLVD
+1824 
-1835 PSISTFDIIH
+1835 
-1845 ISKDIAEDLDRTRDW
+1845 AE
-1860 CLSACEEADSCAV
+1860 SCVV

-1895 PSTTTTTGGQD
+1895 PSTTTTGGQD

-1921 KEPKAELTSVFI
+1921 KEPKAALTSVFI
-1933 PAHSGTL
+1933 PAHGTL
-1940 QGEAMTTLLGSD
+1940 QGSAVTTLLGSD

-1965 HPPIRALRFA
+1965 RPPIRALRFV

-1982 SGTWNATITRPS
+1982 SGTWIATVTRPS

-2013 NIFVPSGI
+2013 NIFVPS
-2021 RGSAAVL
+2021 AVL

-2036 AASNGTPSLLDGSYL
+2036 AASDDTASLLDGSYL
-2051 AAVGNVVVVT
+2051 AAVGNIVVVT

-2102 RGDPRLVTV
+2102 GGDPRLVTV
-2111 GAERSGADVAS
+2111 GAERSGGDVAS

-2153 SKAQGQAA
+2153 SKAQGQAE

-2171 SANPEQLGSCLRAAT
+2171 SSDPEQLGSCLRAAP
-2186 AQDLNTAQTKLLS
+2186 AQDLNAAQTKLLS

-2262 SKTVFYEA
+2262 SKTAFYEA

-2275 GGDDANAFVK
+2275 GGDEANAFVK
-2285 AAATWFYSLQH
+2285 AAATWFYSMQH

-2336 NVFMYHLPEDTAQ
+2336 NVFMYYLPEDTAQ

-2404 SVSRVAFSE
+2404 RVSRVAFSE
-2413 AALPTWHAFQPHPE
+2413 AALPPWHAFQSHPE
-2427 GDSYMELEP
+2427 GDSYMEVEP

-2446 AQCSFWADYV
+2446 PQCSFWADYV
-2456 PALTASTGKLSSAVL
+2456 PSLTASTGGSA
-2471 EGESAGLGAPTP
+2471 ERYQNISAALNVPKNSVDSTILKWKKFGTTKTLP
-2483 EAKLF
+2483 ELA
-2488 VDFLTA
+2488 TR
-2494 VTQSKP
+2494 P
-2500 KSEKDAYN
+2500 N